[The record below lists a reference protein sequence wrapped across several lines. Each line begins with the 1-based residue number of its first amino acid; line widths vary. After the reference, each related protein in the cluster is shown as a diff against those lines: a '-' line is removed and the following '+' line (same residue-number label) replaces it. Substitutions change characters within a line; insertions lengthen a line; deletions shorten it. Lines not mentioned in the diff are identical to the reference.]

1 MKQRSRESGFSVIEA
16 LVALAIV
23 AVALVP
29 LIGLQAQVSRNV
41 VHQQQVRE
49 AVGAQRNALEVLREI
64 NVMSSP
70 QGMMM
75 LQADQSMRWRATAIS
90 QPVRSTRQGSGEGDF
105 RIMLYDVEV
114 DVSGLS
120 GAPPTN
126 FRVTQLGWQRL
137 DLVAADRDDLRLRPQ
152 R

>member
-1 MKQRSRESGFSVIEA
+1 MKQRRRESGFSVIEA

-23 AVALVP
+23 AIALVP
-29 LIGLQAQVSRNV
+29 LIGLQAQVSRNF

-49 AVGAQRNALEVLREI
+49 ALGAQRNALEVLREI

-120 GAPPTN
+120 GAPPTT